1 MSRILIQCSDLS
13 YHAWEGNKDSK
24 QNNSGIWDLKLLNWN
39 VENGDRVRFI
49 YDNEEQRQVFWR
61 LLLNKLKPKSGI
73 VEVQSGVLVYSDEML
88 WERARNDV
96 GLEANLESKLFESQ
110 PWLNQRRVPVLQL
123 IDRIGLSGRAL
134 KTPLAELPEDEK
146 LKAWLVMLMTAKVK
160 VWLVGRLLKNT
171 KGDNLKWLMQWL
183 AGFQGAWIAFEPDHP
198 ELREN
203 LDPVMTSCVHLHRDG
218 SFSNQNSLSMIR
230 FEAFLKK

>member
-1 MSRILIQCSDLS
+1 MSRLLINCRDLN
-13 YHAWEGNKDSK
+13 YRAWEQDRYQSE
-24 QNNSGIWDLKLLNWN
+24 SVIWDLRQLNWN
-39 VENGDRVRFI
+39 VEAGERVSFI
-49 YDNEEQRQVFWR
+49 YEDEEQKQVFWR

-88 WERARNDV
+88 WDRARNDV

-110 PWLNQRRVPVLQL
+110 PWLNQRRVTVLQL

-134 KTPLAELPEDEK
+134 KIPLAELPENEK

-160 VWLVGRLLKNT
+160 VWLVGCLFKKT
-171 KGDNLKWLMQWL
+171 KGENLKWLMEWL
-183 AGFQGAWIAFEPDHP
+183 AGFQGAWIAFDPHHA

-203 LDPVMTSCVHLHRDG
+203 PDPVMTSCVYLHRDG
-218 SFSNQNSLSMIR
+218 SFSN
-230 FEAFLKK
+230 